1 MSDRTIDGGETARGL
16 GTRSVHGSGRPPR
29 PDFSPTVPPIFAASA
44 FIYDEAATQDAVF
57 GNERDGFVYSR
68 YGNPTVRAFEEAVAA
83 LEGTEDAVAFASGMG
98 AVFAAILL
106 DARAGDRVV
115 AAPDV
120 YGATYAILD
129 RLAPSLGIET
139 TFVDFRDH
147 AALERAVADAKPALV
162 VCETMSNPLVR
173 VADLAA
179 IGRVAR
185 SAGARFMVD
194 NTFATPVLVNP
205 ARFGADSVVHSATK
219 FLGGHGDAT
228 IGVVATTRERAA
240 ELREITKL
248 VGAVASPFDAWLAL
262 RGLRTLPLR
271 MRQHG
276 ENAAKVAAWLAAN
289 PLVERVNYPGRED
302 LGAAESQF
310 NDRNRGGMLSF
321 DIRGAGRDEVFR
333 FTEALRLALPATTL
347 GDVWSLVLYPANSSH
362 RAVPPEM
369 RAEIGIGDGLVRLS
383 VGLEDVDDLIA
394 DLDAALRTA
403 VGQE

>member
-1 MSDRTIDGGETARGL
+1 MSDRSSDGGTARGV
-16 GTRSVHGSGRPPR
+16 GTRAVHGAGRPPR

-57 GNERDGFVYSR
+57 GNEREGFVYSR
-68 YGNPTVRAFEEAVAA
+68 YGNPTVRALEGAVAT
-83 LEGTEDAVAFASGMG
+83 LEGTEDAVAFGSGMG
-98 AVFAAILL
+98 AIFAAILL
-106 DARAGDRVV
+106 DARSGDRVV

-139 TFVDFRDH
+139 TFVDFRDL
-147 AALERAVADAKPALV
+147 AALERVVAEQRPKLI

-173 VADLAA
+173 VADLAG
-179 IGRVAR
+179 IGRIANA
-185 SAGARFMVD
+185 AGAAFMVD
-194 NTFATPVLVNP
+194 NTFATPALVNP

-219 FLGGHGDAT
+219 FLAGHGDAT
-228 IGVVATTRERAA
+228 VGVVATTRERAA

-262 RGLRTLPLR
+262 RGLRTLPIR

-276 ENAAKVAAWLAAN
+276 ENAAKVASWLAAH
-289 PLVERVNYPGRED
+289 PLVERVNYPGLD
-302 LGAAESQF
+302 NLGPADGQF
-310 NDRNRGGMLSF
+310 NDANRGGMLSF

-333 FTEALRLALPATTL
+333 FTEALRLALAATTL
-347 GDVWSLVLYPANSSH
+347 GDVWSLVLYPANTSH
-362 RAVPPEM
+362 RAVPPER

-383 VGLEDVDDLIA
+383 VGLEDVNDLIA
-394 DLDAALRTA
+394 DLDAALHAA
-403 VGQE
+403 VGQH